1 MDRKRLVIGL
11 ELVAGLVLVGLGH
24 YYVSSL
30 REVYPLDGY
39 ILYVIALVMFVL
51 VWRAGSREVDPLWAA
66 LRGSFRVALSVMLDA
81 LRLMVVSVRELLLF
95 MSVRTR
101 VAIVFTLNVLAAIV
115 ALALPAATW
124 LWLILW
130 VVSITILLAMIWP
143 QAMPWLRSKVPVR
156 SPAGVSAAP
165 ETQLLVEP
173 METAGPKPKLIGL
186 GLAVV
191 LLVIGQIVSG
201 SVNRL
206 DPSPAGGPSTGTLN
220 ETLKLSLPGDP
231 SILLAGGLLLLLG
244 FSIFAWVTRRNGL
257 SDVPRFKADTPIA
270 VDSRFSRR
278 WLLIAV
284 AGLAIWLTVPKSI
297 IGGATGWG
305 GVLPWIAALVLIG
318 LCWWRIDRA
327 RGVRLAI
334 HIDRPEAIGLGLAA
348 LAILIVF
355 VFRLGD
361 VPNSLWPDEAAFF
374 STARDI
380 SRGAFTPDFF
390 GLGTYGYPMGGSIY
404 QSVWISLFGA
414 NVWAWRLS
422 SVIAALLAII
432 PIYFLVRATLG
443 RRLAGL
449 SIALY
454 AVSPYLLTYARLG
467 YNNVQAIAP
476 LALTLVLTWLAVR
489 RNSRL
494 FAFLAGC
501 AGGLGFFTYTAA
513 RLGFVLALGGL
524 LWVWITRRANGRST
538 LMQVVC
544 MLLGV
549 VLVATPTIVYG
560 SQRYPAIFAD
570 KQAEALFNNVF
581 YARDLYPE
589 QDLYSSFEPIRVG
602 NQDLFYEPGI
612 YATLLG
618 RGIVRTALS
627 FNAPALVRGNYL
639 VGALSEPYSIF
650 YLLGLGWCLIRL
662 RRPGYALWPA
672 WLLIGAFTLSA
683 INTFPPRPEHMLPIV
698 PALAVLAALGLT
710 IGVDLLASF
719 VSGITDRTKLV
730 LLIGGVVVM
739 GFFGLRT
746 YFVEMPDRFPPD
758 LENAIFWQAQHLPRG
773 SDIMLIQPEGM
784 ADDFEPWGMREIDLG
799 VAFHLIKPADLE
811 SIDLGSLCPTDC
823 RFFYV
828 ASARDRVYP
837 RLVQVFGTLPE
848 MPYPD
853 ADGIVQS
860 YAFNPRSPAQ

>member
-1 MDRKRLVIGL
+1 MDRKQLVIGL
-11 ELVAGLVLVGLGH
+11 ELVVGLVFVGLGH
-24 YYVSSL
+24 YYISSL

-39 ILYVIALVMFVL
+39 ILYASALVMFVL
-51 VWRAGSREVDPLWAA
+51 VWRAGSRGVDPRWTRLRSSFQSVWIALLAASRLMWAA
-66 LRGSFRVALSVMLDA
+66 LR
-81 LRLMVVSVRELLLF
+81 ELLPS
-95 MSVRTR
+95 MSARTR
-101 VAIVFTLNVLAAIV
+101 VAIVFALNVLAAIV
-115 ALALPAATW
+115 ALSLPAATW

-130 VVSITILLAMIWP
+130 VVSIAFLLAMLWP
-143 QAMPWLRSKVPVR
+143 QARPWLRSKVPAR
-156 SPAGVSAAP
+156 SPAGVAVAP
-165 ETQLLVEP
+165 DTRVLVEP
-173 METAGPKPKLIGL
+173 AETIGPKPKLIGL

-220 ETLKLSLPGDP
+220 ETLKLGLPGDP
-231 SILLAGGLLLLLG
+231 SVLLAGGLLLLLG
-244 FSIFAWVTRRNGL
+244 LSVFAWVTRRNGL

-270 VDSRFSRR
+270 VDSRLSRR

-284 AGLAIWLTVPKSI
+284 AGVAIWLTVPKSI
-297 IGGATGWG
+297 IDGATGWG

-334 HIDRPEAIGLGLAA
+334 HIDRPEAIGLGLAT

-374 STARDI
+374 SMARDI

-404 QSVWISLFGA
+404 QGVWISLFGA

-443 RRLAGL
+443 RRVAGL
-449 SIALY
+449 SIALC
-454 AVSPYLLTYARLG
+454 AVSPYLLTYARMG

-476 LALTLVLTWLAVR
+476 LASTLVLTWLAVR

-494 FAFLAGC
+494 LAFLAGC

-524 LWVWITRRANGRST
+524 VWVWITRRANGRSI
-538 LMQVVC
+538 LMQVACV
-544 MLLGV
+544 LLGV

-560 SQRYPAIFAD
+560 SQRYPVIFAD
-570 KQAEALFNNVF
+570 RQAEALFNNVF

-589 QDLYSSFEPIRVG
+589 QDLYSSFGSIRVG

-639 VGALSEPYSIF
+639 IGALSEPYSVF
-650 YLLGLGWCLIRL
+650 Y
-662 RRPGYALWPA
+662 
-672 WLLIGAFTLSA
+672 
-683 INTFPPRPEHMLPIV
+683 
-698 PALAVLAALGLT
+698 
-710 IGVDLLASF
+710 
-719 VSGITDRTKLV
+719 
-730 LLIGGVVVM
+730 
-739 GFFGLRT
+739 
-746 YFVEMPDRFPPD
+746 
-758 LENAIFWQAQHLPRG
+758 
-773 SDIMLIQPEGM
+773 
-784 ADDFEPWGMREIDLG
+784 
-799 VAFHLIKPADLE
+799 
-811 SIDLGSLCPTDC
+811 
-823 RFFYV
+823 
-828 ASARDRVYP
+828 
-837 RLVQVFGTLPE
+837 
-848 MPYPD
+848 
-853 ADGIVQS
+853 
-860 YAFNPRSPAQ
+860 

>member
-24 YYVSSL
+24 HYVSSL

-39 ILYVIALVMFVL
+39 ILYAAALVMFVL
-51 VWRAGSREVDPLWAA
+51 AWRAGRGEIEPRWTRLRSSLQSVWSALLAA
-66 LRGSFRVALSVMLDA
+66 LRQTWAA
-81 LRLMVVSVRELLLF
+81 VRELLPS

-101 VAIVFTLNVLAAIV
+101 VVIVFTLNVLAAIV

-124 LWLILW
+124 LWLMLW
-130 VVSITILLAMIWP
+130 AVSVVFLLAMIWP
-143 QAMPWLRSKVPVR
+143 QIMPWLRSKVPARTSVR
-156 SPAGVSAAP
+156 VTAVPDTWVR
-165 ETQLLVEP
+165 VEP
-173 METAGPKPKLIGL
+173 METVGPKPKLIGL

-191 LLVIGQIVSG
+191 LLAIGQILLG
-201 SVNRL
+201 SVNRIAS
-206 DPSPAGGPSTGTLN
+206 PPAGGPSIGTLN
-220 ETLKLSLPGDP
+220 ETLKLELPGDP
-231 SILLAGGLLLLLG
+231 SILLAGGLLLSLG
-244 FSIFAWVTRRNGL
+244 LSVFAWVTRRSGL
-257 SDVPRFKADTPIA
+257 SDVPRFKVDTPA
-270 VDSRFSRR
+270 AADKWFSLR
-278 WLLIAV
+278 WLLV
-284 AGLAIWLTVPKSI
+284 AIVGMAIWLTVPKSI
-297 IGGATGWG
+297 IDGATGWG

-334 HIDRPEAIGLGLAA
+334 HLDRPEAIGLGLAV
-348 LAILIVF
+348 LAILMVF

-380 SRGAFTPDFF
+380 SIGAFTPDFF
-390 GLGTYGYPMGGSIY
+390 GLGTYGYPMGSSIY

-422 SVIAALLAII
+422 SVIAALLAMI

-449 SIALY
+449 SIALC
-454 AVSPYLLTYARLG
+454 AVSPYLLTYARMG

-476 LALTLVLTWLAVR
+476 LVLTLVLTWLAVR

-524 LWVWITRRANGRST
+524 AWVWITRRANGRSI
-538 LMQVVC
+538 LMHAACV
-544 MLLGV
+544 LLGV
-549 VLVATPTIVYG
+549 VLVAAPTVVYG
-560 SQRYPAIFAD
+560 SQRYPEIFAD
-570 KQAEALFNNVF
+570 RQAEALFNNVF

-589 QDLYSSFEPIRVG
+589 QDLYSSFGPIRVG
-602 NQDLFYEPGI
+602 SQDLFYEPGI

-639 VGALSEPYSIF
+639 VGALSDPYSVF
-650 YLLGLGWCLIRL
+650 YLLGLGWCLTRL

-683 INTFPPRPEHMLPIV
+683 LNTFPPRPEHLLPIV
-698 PALAVLAALGLT
+698 PAAAVLAALGLT

-719 VSGITDRTKLV
+719 VHAITDRAKLI
-730 LLIGGVVVM
+730 LLIGGVGVM

-758 LENAIFWQAQHLPRG
+758 LENVIFWQAQQMPRG
-773 SDIMLIQPEGM
+773 SDITLIQPEGM
-784 ADDFEPWGMREIDLG
+784 ADDFEPWGMREINLG

-811 SIDLGSLCPTDC
+811 SIDLHSLCPADC

-828 ASARDRVYP
+828 ASARNQVYP
-837 RLVQVFGTLPE
+837 RLAQTFGTALE

-853 ADGIVQS
+853 ADGVVQS
-860 YAFNPRSPAQ
+860 YAVNPRSSAQ